1 MDTLVRLSPV
11 TRSRASLHGH
21 RSKPRAARSRRIP
34 RPDRA
39 NPTPRPADRTRRQP
53 GFFGGRT
60 RLRSDAARDARRAPG
75 SRAPCAPNSRR
86 AIATASR
93 CRREAHARARPDPGL
108 RRRLI
113 ARSPR
118 SALPSL
124 WRKNDDDAGRGLRVD
139 RRRADRDASR
149 FFVVAFFFES
159 RASFVFFLSLVDRLT
174 RRLPSRR
181 GSS

>member
-11 TRSRASLHGH
+11 TRSRASLHEH

-75 SRAPCAPNSRR
+75 SRARCAPNSRR

-93 CRREAHARARPDPGL
+93 CRREAHARAHPDPGP

-113 ARSPR
+113 ARRPR

-124 WRKNDDDAGRGLRVD
+124 WRKNDDDAGRGVCESVNDAPIETRRDFFGIFRLRV
-139 RRRADRDASR
+139 
-149 FFVVAFFFES
+149 FFF
-159 RASFVFFLSLVDRLT
+159 RVARVCFFFS
-174 RRLPSRR
+174 LPSID
-181 GSS
+181 